1 MRHWLDPFLPA
12 GARLSLEG
20 LRRLPRALAQDL
32 VRARCSAVPL
42 DATTLLCRVLGRHK
56 MLVDGRDRGLAPH
69 LLLDGYWEMA
79 CTRFVL
85 GHLKVGQ
92 AAWDVGANVGYYA
105 VLMADIV
112 GPAGCVVALEPNPRL
127 ADLAERSLELNGF
140 AARATLHRAAAS
152 DRAATLR
159 FRGNVTDPKNGHV
172 IAPDAPRDPV
182 LAEFAVRGVPLD
194 ELGERADFLK
204 MDVEGAEEAAW
215 GGMQRLLDR
224 SPGIT
229 ILMEFNALRCAD
241 PAALLRDIAAR
252 FPLAE
257 LRADGAVAPVEAA
270 ALRARETDTML
281 VLGAPRAIARPR

>member
-1 MRHWLDPFLPA
+1 MRHWLDPLLPA
-12 GARLSLEG
+12 GARLSLDA
-20 LRRLPRALAQDL
+20 LRRLPRGLAQDL
-32 VRARCSAVPL
+32 VRARSRAVPL
-42 DATTLLCRVLGRHK
+42 DATTLLCRVLGRYK

-85 GHLKVGQ
+85 GQLKPGQ
-92 AAWDVGANVGYYA
+92 AAWDVGANIGYYT

-112 GPAGCVVALEPNPRL
+112 GPAGRVVALEPNPRL
-127 ADLAERSLELNGF
+127 AELAERSLELNGF
-140 AARATLHRAAAS
+140 AARAVLHRAAAS

-159 FRGNVTDPKNGHV
+159 FRGDAADPKNGHV
-172 IAPDAPRDPV
+172 VAPDAPQDPA
-182 LAEFAVRGVPLD
+182 LAEYAVPGLPLD

-229 ILMEFNALRCAD
+229 LLMEFNRLRCAD

-257 LRADGAVAPVEAA
+257 LRIGGAVAPVEAA
-270 ALRARETDTML
+270 ALLAREQDTML
-281 VLGAPRAIARPR
+281 VLRRGSITARPR